1 MTNKLNKGGFTL
13 IELLVVVLIIGILS
27 AIALPQYTKAVE
39 KSRASEAQAYL
50 ADFVTGQ
57 ALYKTANGSYATN
70 LDDLDVTLPTND
82 TLKNFTIATTGSSA
96 SKAMVTLTRKN
107 SSASYALV
115 VEMTNNTTNG
125 ADNVLRYCTGT
136 KQSCQSVN
144 NGAAT
149 CATPAVSSPLWCYK
163 GS

>member
-1 MTNKLNKGGFTL
+1 MMNKLNKGGFTL

-57 ALYKTANGSYATN
+57 ALYKTANGKYASS
-70 LDDLDVTLPTND
+70 LDDLDVTLPASD
-82 TLKNFTIATTGSSA
+82 VLKNFSVTNASA
-96 SKAMVTLTRKN
+96 DDKAMITLSRTN
-107 SSASYALV
+107 SSAPYQLV
-115 VEMTNNTTNG
+115 VEMTNNATNG

>member
-1 MTNKLNKGGFTL
+1 MMNKLNKGGFTL

-57 ALYKTANGSYATN
+57 ALYKTANGKYASS
-70 LDDLDVTLPTND
+70 LDDLDVTLPASD
-82 TLKNFTIATTGSSA
+82 VLKNFSVTNA
-96 SKAMVTLTRKN
+96 SEDEKAMITLSRTN
-107 SSASYALV
+107 SSAPYQLV
-115 VEMTNNTTNG
+115 VEMTNNATNG

-136 KQSCQSVN
+136 SQSCRSVN
-144 NGAAT
+144 NGAT
-149 CATPAVSSPLWCYK
+149 DCASPTTASPLWCYK